1 MAITGGQRDA
11 SRATRISAVQ
21 QAATQVVDYRARGR
35 FYQRMSMFWTYVIL
49 IIMSLIIL
57 FPFLWLITSSLK
69 SEFQYYA
76 IPIQWIPHPF
86 LWSNYV
92 DVFTQYSFFHY
103 IFNSVWL
110 AIYSVIAV
118 TFVSALVAYGFARF
132 RFPGRTAL
140 FIVLLATMMIPGQV
154 LIISLYNIFRSLGW
168 IDTFL
173 PLMVPKLF
181 GDAFSI
187 FLFRQFFM
195 GLPRELDEAARI
207 DGCGSF
213 RIFWNIILPQAKPVL
228 IVVAVFSFLGSWS
241 DAWGPLIYLSSDSN
255 RTVPLGL
262 LAFTNPYK
270 SVDPQLMAATLIA
283 LVVPVVLYALG
294 QRYIDSGVAIAEAK

>member
-1 MAITGGQRDA
+1 MASIDGQHNAAR
-11 SRATRISAVQ
+11 AVQ
-21 QAATQVVDYRARGR
+21 RTISQTRVVDYRARGL
-35 FYQRMSMFWTYVIL
+35 FYKRLSMFLTYVVL
-49 IIMSLIIL
+49 IVFSIIIL
-57 FPFLWLITSSLK
+57 FPFVWLVTSSLK

-76 IPIQWIPHPF
+76 IPIQWIPSPVM
-86 LWSNYV
+86 WSNYV
-92 DVFTQYSFFHY
+92 DVFATYNFFHY
-103 IFNSVWL
+103 IFNSLWL
-110 AIYSVIAV
+110 GAYSVIAG

-132 RFPGRTAL
+132 RFPGRTVW
-140 FIVLLATMMIPGQV
+140 FVVLLATMMIPSQI
-154 LIISLYNIFRSLGW
+154 LIISLYTVFRNLGW

-195 GLPRELDEAARI
+195 NLPRELDDAARV

-213 RIFWNIILPQAKPVL
+213 RIFWSIILPQAKPVL
-228 IVVAVFSFLGSWS
+228 IVVAIFVFLNSWR
-241 DAWGPLIYLSSDSN
+241 DAWSPLIYLSSDSN

-262 LAFTNPYK
+262 LAFTNPLK

-283 LVVPVVLYALG
+283 LVVPVILYSIG

>member
-1 MAITGGQRDA
+1 
-11 SRATRISAVQ
+11 
-21 QAATQVVDYRARGR
+21 
-35 FYQRMSMFWTYVIL
+35 MFWTYAVL

-57 FPFLWLITSSLK
+57 FPFVWLVTSSLK
-69 SEFQYYA
+69 NEFQYYA
-76 IPIQWIPHPF
+76 IPIQWIPNPIMV
-86 LWSNYV
+86 SNYV
-92 DVFTQYSFFHY
+92 DVFATYNFFHY

-110 AIYSVIAV
+110 AVYSMIAS

-132 RFPGRTAL
+132 RFPGRTAW
-140 FIVLLATMMIPGQV
+140 FIVLLATMMIPSQI
-154 LIISLYNIFRSLGW
+154 LIIALYNTFKNLGW

-195 GLPRELDEAARI
+195 NLSRELDDAARV

-213 RIFWNIILPQAKPVL
+213 RIFWSIILPQARPVL
-228 IVVAVFSFLGSWS
+228 VVVAVFAFLNSWR

-283 LVVPVVLYALG
+283 LVVPVILYSIG
-294 QRYIDSGVAIAEAK
+294 QRYIDSGVAIAEVK

>member
-1 MAITGGQRDA
+1 MDIIDRHAQPTNEKTVSA
-11 SRATRISAVQ
+11 SQARA
-21 QAATQVVDYRARGR
+21 VDYRARGL
-35 FYQRMSMFWTYVIL
+35 FYRRMSMFWTYAVL

-57 FPFLWLITSSLK
+57 FPFVWLVTSSLK
-69 SEFQYYA
+69 NEFQYYS
-76 IPIQWIPHPF
+76 IPIQWIPNPIM
-86 LWSNYV
+86 WSNYV
-92 DVFTQYSFFHY
+92 DVFATYNFFHY

-110 AIYSVIAV
+110 AVYSMIAS

-132 RFPGRTAL
+132 RFPGRTAW
-140 FIVLLATMMIPGQV
+140 FIVLLATMMIPSQI
-154 LIISLYNIFRSLGW
+154 LIIALYNTFKNLGW

-195 GLPRELDEAARI
+195 NLPRELDDAAHV

-213 RIFWNIILPQAKPVL
+213 RIFWSIILPQARPVL
-228 IVVAVFSFLGSWS
+228 VVVAVFAFLNSWR
-241 DAWGPLIYLSSDSN
+241 DAWGPLIYLSSDGN

-283 LVVPVVLYALG
+283 LVVPVILYSIG
-294 QRYIDSGVAIAEAK
+294 QRYIDSGVAIAEVK

>member
-1 MAITGGQRDA
+1 MDILGGQRDV
-11 SRATRISAVQ
+11 SRATQRTAQ
-21 QAATQVVDYRARGR
+21 QTRAIDYRSRGK
-35 FYQRMSMFWTYVIL
+35 FYQRMSLLWTYVVL
-49 IIMSLIIL
+49 IIMSTVVLA
-57 FPFLWLITSSLK
+57 PFLWLITSSLK

-76 IPIQWIPHPF
+76 IPIQWIPQPF
-86 LWSNYV
+86 TWSNYV
-92 DVFTQYSFFHY
+92 EVFTQYNFFHY

-110 AIYSVIAV
+110 AVYSVIAV
-118 TFVSALVAYGFARF
+118 TFVSAFVAYGFARF
-132 RFPGRTAL
+132 RFPGRTAM
-140 FIVLLATMMIPGQV
+140 FILLLGTMMIPGQV
-154 LIISLYNIFRSLGW
+154 LIISLYTIFRNFGW

-173 PLMVPKLF
+173 PIIVPKLF

-187 FLFRQFFM
+187 FLLRQFFM

-207 DGCGSF
+207 DGCSNF

-228 IVVAVFSFLGSWS
+228 IVVAVFAFLNSWS

-270 SVDPQLMAATLIA
+270 AVDPQLMAATLIA
-283 LVVPVVLYALG
+283 LVVPVVLYAFG